1 MDMTTT
7 MSASLRK
14 TLQGTSTREGVF
26 VSSSLEPGGKTSHRS
41 FGNPQANR
49 IPASGHLWSSQA
61 YPARPRTSCVSAGW
75 KSYRRR
81 NHSAGCA
88 QRIYACRLLKQR
100 ETETWKAG
108 EAIPQSSPDFILSQV
123 GGRRIARS
131 RRPELP
137 FLLPELLHRRLRE
150 PQYLKNRQSAKT
162 PSGCGDT
169 NRQPRDQRELRNTR
183 LRVSAATRSDD
194 KRV

>member
-41 FGNPQANR
+41 FGKPQANSEYQR
-49 IPASGHLWSSQA
+49 ADTFGVLKLTLHARGHHAFRQA
-61 YPARPRTSCVSAGW
+61 GKVTEDAT
-75 KSYRRR
+75 
-81 NHSAGCA
+81 HSAGCA
-88 QRIYACRLLKQR
+88 QRIYACRRLKQK

-123 GGRRIARS
+123 GRG
-131 RRPELP
+131 E
-137 FLLPELLHRRLRE
+137 
-150 PQYLKNRQSAKT
+150 
-162 PSGCGDT
+162 
-169 NRQPRDQRELRNTR
+169 
-183 LRVSAATRSDD
+183 
-194 KRV
+194 